1 MVIDSFLNSFIG
13 EAKTNLE
20 KFEQKIME
28 LEDSPSDF
36 YLISEAL
43 RFAHSIKGGASFFE
57 FHNIVNLTHIMES
70 SLETLKD
77 KRIEMTPDMTDVMLL
92 AYDKLAKMIND
103 ILNVSKYDT
112 SSEIAQLESVFG
124 ELLNS
129 KPGYRS
135 QVQKSEV
142 LNDVV
147 LETEA
152 AMVIEKGIFKD
163 YEDIIRKA
171 IPNFDADAF
180 VKTNHR
186 QLKFPMNKERF
197 NEALRNHEMIYVY
210 KITKSDDI
218 NENIFR
224 ILTAGEIV
232 YADDFSLDGGNVIF
246 VTNLKLSLLNLI
258 LDVERRKLGRLAKA
272 DTIENVIK
280 NRAKL
285 QYAVDFKEAEKD
297 RLGVDI
303 TTEVTLDDI
312 SYRSSEEIYN
322 TCLKEGKLVYKY
334 DYVRVDDLITNIT
347 QIIEVGE
354 ILSCGNLE
362 NSEGTVYFTTPLPL
376 TLLSTIIICDQE
388 RLSLIPTLSKVT
400 YAEIVRETKA
410 NKDETRLGIDTTT
423 IADLDDYS
431 NITDKEE
438 YEASLKVNKPI
449 FIYEYNEL
457 DDKVENIS
465 QITEVGQILIS
476 DDLNKK
482 YGRVVF
488 TTPLAL
494 MLVTQILSCDESR
507 LLEISHSFD
516 EAHKLVLEDISKA
529 PINTASLDDELY
541 TGGFE
546 TTDLEELFEKY
557 EINLKQKVLDDYS
570 VRVYQY
576 DITSDNIKL
585 QVAGLVELS
594 DVLINVE
601 NSDGKGLL
609 VIQTKVDLEYV
620 CDDFDFP
627 PKSFYEVVVD
637 LAYGGFLR
645 KYLETARKGIDYE
658 KATSSLSVKDDI
670 AINPSISSALLGE
683 LSNLRNIVTYYDA
696 INSGHKIF
704 RYHYKND
711 HNLEHNVLQ
720 LAEACNIIITGNLE
734 NHTEGVIIFSYML
747 GIDTLQYLIKAD
759 FDSVDD
765 VTGRCYGDILKK
777 ADEVNDKYLDEVI
790 IAARETYPPDLASVS
805 NVRNIELFDI
815 ARKDGRIILIYQFI
829 EHDNINNTVKEL
841 SAIGQVIL
849 TPVLASGVAGHIV
862 FTTNVDLN
870 TLVDKLKSNVDR
882 LQLVTDESYDLLVK
896 LVESQKLPKE
906 LDNTNYDKFTA
917 VQKAIVKERANIH
930 LNGAPELHKVPESI
944 NSIKVKNSRSK
955 QTSDADPK
963 IADDIRVPVELLDGL
978 LSNVNDLVIER
989 NKLNKYINSLED
1001 SGDVVAKIGAKID
1014 TLTRNLQSEVF
1025 KTRLQSLETLFSRL
1039 PRTIRTVSRQVNKE
1053 VDLEVRGGDIELDK
1067 NIVDAL
1073 LDPLTHMIRNA
1084 LDHGLEA
1091 PEERVKLGKPKKG
1104 KLIVEASEESGV
1116 ISIEITDDGKG
1127 MDVDEIA
1134 KKAIRKG
1141 ITTEDAVLK
1150 MDRFE
1155 KIDLIFEPGFST
1167 NDQVTQIS
1175 GRGVGMDVVRTNISK
1190 VNGFI
1195 RTRTEVGKGTTFRI
1209 LIPLSVSVI
1218 PIIVYRVAD
1227 YVLAS
1232 NAKLIGEYF
1241 YNPKLMETLEN
1252 VDGLDTVVHGNIR
1265 MPLLR
1270 LGKAFN
1276 IKNENEGLYIHVSA
1290 KGMHYI
1296 MEMDEVMGF
1305 EEVLTKGV
1313 PKVVKSTRLTSAAI
1327 LSDGNVAPIIDLYGL
1342 GWMFGIR
1349 NDSHQILEEKPH
1361 CDVEVFLNVEVAGDQ
1376 SYLINRKDIKN
1387 VLLVEPN
1394 SFEKYNDKIDV
1405 LRKENKFCLP
1415 ISTLVGNQSI
1425 DDNANLVV
1433 CLKENPDFTIRVSKL
1448 IRDKYIEKEIL
1459 EKGEEKFGYKEV
1471 VLDKVYKILDI
1482 DVLIVYIC
1490 SELGGNVWLK

>member
-20 KFEQKIME
+20 KFERKIME

-57 FHNIVNLTHIMES
+57 FHSIVNLTHIMES
-70 SLETLKD
+70 SLEILKD

-103 ILNVSKYDT
+103 IVNVSKYDT

-129 KPGYRS
+129 KPGYQARAK
-135 QVQKSEV
+135 QIDE
-142 LNDVV
+142 LNGVA

-171 IPNFDADAF
+171 IPDFDADAF

-186 QLKFPMNKERF
+186 QLKFPINKARY

-218 NENIFR
+218 NENVFR

-232 YADDFSLDGGNVIF
+232 YADDFTLDGGNIIF
-246 VTNLKLSLLNLI
+246 VTNLKLSLLNVI
-258 LDVERRKLGRLAKA
+258 LDVENRKLGRLAKA
-272 DTIENVIK
+272 DTIENVIR

-285 QYAVDFKEAEKD
+285 QYAVDFKDSEKD

-303 TTEVTLDDI
+303 TTDVTLSDI
-312 SYRSSEEIYN
+312 SYTSSEDVYN
-322 TCLKEGKLVYKY
+322 TCINDGKLVYKY
-334 DYVRVDDLITNIT
+334 DYVNVDDLITNIT
-347 QIIEVGE
+347 QITEVGE
-354 ILSCGNLE
+354 IISCGDLE
-362 NSEGTVYFTTPLPL
+362 ESEGTVYFTTPLPL

-388 RLSLIPTLSKVT
+388 RLSLIPTLSKIT
-400 YAEIVRETKA
+400 YKKILNETRA
-410 NKDETRLGIDTTT
+410 NKDKYRLGIDTTT
-423 IADLDDYS
+423 TADLNNYS
-431 NITDKEE
+431 NISNKEE
-438 YEASLKVNKPI
+438 YNASLKVNKPI
-449 FIYEYNEL
+449 FVYEYSEL

-494 MLVTQILSCDESR
+494 MLVKQIISCDDTR
-507 LLEISHSFD
+507 ISQITNSFD
-516 EAHKLVLEDISKA
+516 EAIGMVYEEITNE
-529 PINTASLDDELY
+529 PINTESLVDELY

-546 TTDLEELFEKY
+546 NVDLENLFNKY
-557 EINLKQKVLDDYS
+557 KLDLKQKVLDDYS
-570 VRVYQY
+570 IRVYQY

-585 QVAGLVELS
+585 QIAGLVELS

-620 CDDFDFP
+620 CDEFNFP

-637 LAYGGFLR
+637 LAYGGYLR
-645 KYLETARKGIDYE
+645 KYLETARRGIDYE
-658 KATSSLSVKDDI
+658 KATSSLSVKDAI
-670 AINPSISSALLGE
+670 AINPTIDNIVLSE
-683 LSNLRNIVTYYDA
+683 LSNLRNIVAYYDA
-696 INSGHKIF
+696 INNGHKIF
-704 RYHYKND
+704 RYHYKQD
-711 HNLEHNVLQ
+711 ENLEHNVLQ
-720 LAEACNIIITGNLE
+720 LSEACNIIITGNLE
-734 NHTEGVIIFSYML
+734 NPTEGIIVFSYML

-759 FDSVDD
+759 TDTLSD

-777 ADEVNDKYLDEVI
+777 ADEINDRYLDDSI

-805 NVRNIELFDI
+805 NVRNVELFDI

-849 TPVLASGVAGHIV
+849 TPVLATGVAGYIV
-862 FTTNVDLN
+862 FTTNVDLI

-882 LQLVTDESYDLLVK
+882 LQLVTDESYESLVK

-930 LNGAPELHKVPESI
+930 LNGAPELHKIPESI
-944 NSIKVKNSRSK
+944 DSIKVKNKKLKDNSNN
-955 QTSDADPK
+955 DAK

-978 LSNVNDLVIER
+978 LANVNDLVIER
-989 NKLNKYINSLED
+989 NKLNKYITSLQD

-1091 PEERVKLGKPKKG
+1091 PEERIKLGKPKKG

-1116 ISIEITDDGKG
+1116 ISIEISDDGKG

-1134 KKAIRKG
+1134 KKAVRKG

-1218 PIIVYRVAD
+1218 PIISYRIAD
-1227 YVLAS
+1227 YILAS

-1241 YNPKLMETLEN
+1241 YNPKLLDTLEEEN
-1252 VDGLDTVVHGNIR
+1252 GLEMVVHGNIR

-1270 LGKAFN
+1270 LGKAFG
-1276 IKNENEGLYIHVSA
+1276 IQNESEGLYIHVSA

-1313 PKVVKSTRLTSAAI
+1313 PKIVKSTRLTSAAI

-1349 NDSHQILEEKPH
+1349 NDSHQILEEKPY
-1361 CDVEVFLNVEVAGDQ
+1361 CDVEVFLNVEIAGDQ

-1387 VLLVEPN
+1387 VLLVEP
-1394 SFEKYNDKIDV
+1394 SDFEKYNEKIDV

-1415 ISTLVGNQSI
+1415 VSSLMEGAKSDQNS
-1425 DDNANLVV
+1425 NLVV

-1448 IRDKYIEKEIL
+1448 IRDKYIEKEVI
-1459 EKGEEKFGYKEV
+1459 ENAVEKFGYKEV
-1471 VLDKVYKILDI
+1471 KINNIVYKILDI

-1490 SELGGNVWLK
+1490 SELGGNVW